1 MQRYKLLQRPNTTI
15 FLLVLNFFK
24 KGGGLKTFLM
34 IKESCTTSTSVAV
47 SYILSNLILP
57 SSKAGLRGTTLTT
70 SVRAPRVCA
79 LNLCTR
85 DHWSC
90 EDVTEIFSVIS
101 FINLYWKKISWTN
114 FYFEDTLCKYAT
126 WTFKLT
132 YVGKLI
138 IYNTVPSC
146 LCEQLEY
153 ISLLQRDHLTWN
165 TSMYKAL
172 PCNGNV

>member
-24 KGGGLKTFLM
+24 RGGGVEKKNLLHYKYKRSRLLYI
-34 IKESCTTSTSVAV
+34 IKSDTAFIKSRTSGNHPHNV
-47 SYILSNLILP
+47 SKSP
-57 SSKAGLRGTTLTT
+57 AS
-70 SVRAPRVCA
+70 PR
-79 LNLCTR
+79 TR

-90 EDVTEIFSVIS
+90 EDVREIFSVIS

-165 TSMYKAL
+165 TSMYTSITL
-172 PCNGNV
+172 